1 MLIMV
6 RRGRMR
12 MDNNN
17 IVMLF
22 MVGLEEER
30 SGGGK
35 GEDFGR

>member
-1 MLIMV
+1 MV

-12 MDNNN
+12 MDNN